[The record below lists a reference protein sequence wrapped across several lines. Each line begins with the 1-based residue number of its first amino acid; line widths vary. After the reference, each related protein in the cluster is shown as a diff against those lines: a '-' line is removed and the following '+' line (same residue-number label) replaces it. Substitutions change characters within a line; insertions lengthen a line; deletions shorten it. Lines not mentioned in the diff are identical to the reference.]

1 MLVSGRP
8 ERDPGCPVLIP
19 DVTTPAS
26 VAAAFAQLRGEPLW
40 GIINA
45 AGAASMNLLLTTPP
59 QSMARIVNTNL
70 LGTMYCCA
78 EASKLLIRTAGKS
91 GTQADSPE
99 RGGRIVNF
107 SSSAAPLALM
117 GESVYAASKAGVET
131 FSRCLARELAHFGV
145 TVNAVAPGPIDTNL
159 LRGVPREKV
168 EALVNR
174 QVVQRMSSPEDVWNT
189 VEFLLGET
197 SGMISGEVLHV
208 GGV

>member
-1 MLVSGRP
+1 MKRVLITGASGGIGAHLAARAAESGYAVLGLVRRRP
-8 ERDPGCPVLIP
+8 ESDPGYPFLLA
-19 DVTTPAS
+19 DVTNPAS

-107 SSSAAPLALM
+107 SSIAAPLALI
-117 GESVYAASKAGVET
+117 GERVYAASKAGVEP
-131 FSRCLARELAHFGV
+131 FSRFLARDLAHFRV
-145 TVNAVAPGPIDTNL
+145 PVNAVAPGPLDTNL
-159 LRGVPREKV
+159 FRGVPPD
-168 EALVNR
+168 
-174 QVVQRMSSPEDVWNT
+174 QC
-189 VEFLLGET
+189 
-197 SGMISGEVLHV
+197 
-208 GGV
+208 